1 MNSLGQDRCWAEI
14 DRAALRHNAGV
25 ARARVGPTTAL
36 LAVVKANGYGH
47 GMVEVAK
54 ALREEAALFGV
65 ANLQEALELRASGAV
80 QPIMIL
86 GPALPEERAAICA
99 QGFIPSVSSLEEAQD
114 FAGNPTGI
122 NFAIDTG
129 MGRMGCWQDDAIAEL
144 EKMVHIPGLTIHSVS
159 THLPVA
165 DEDAAFTE
173 KELAQFEALV
183 REMRHRVPGSYQVHV
198 LLSAGILSF
207 PQRPFDIV
215 RAGLMLYGSAPLPDA
230 QKFLRPVMTLKSRI
244 TLLRDLPAGRG
255 VSYGRTFVTTRPTRV
270 ATIGAG
276 YADGFPRSI
285 SNRDGAVLVG
295 GRRCPL
301 LGRVTMD
308 LLMAD
313 VTAVP
318 GVQLG
323 DEVVLIGQQ
332 GGEEILVAEVAERA
346 GTIAWEIF
354 TGIGSRVRRVYGP

>member
-14 DRAALRHNAGV
+14 DGAALRHNARV
-25 ARARVGPTTAL
+25 ARERVGPSTAL

-47 GMVEVAK
+47 GIVEVATG
-54 ALREEAALFGV
+54 LHEEADLFGV
-65 ANLQEALELRASGAV
+65 ANLHEALELRAGGISH
-80 QPIMIL
+80 PILIL
-86 GPALPEERAAICA
+86 GPALPEERSAICA
-99 QGFIPSVSSLEEAQD
+99 QEFIASVSSLEEAQA
-114 FAGNPTGI
+114 FAGNPAGI

-144 EKMVHIPGLTIHSVS
+144 EKMAHVPGLTIHSVS

-183 REMRHRVPGSYQVHV
+183 REMRRRVPGSYQVHV

-207 PQRPFDIV
+207 PQHPFDIV
-215 RAGLMLYGSAPLPDA
+215 RAGLMLYGSSPLPEA
-230 QKFLRPVMTLKSRI
+230 QKFLRPVMTLKSRV
-244 TLLRDLPAGRG
+244 TLLRDLPAGRS

-270 ATIGAG
+270 ATISAG

-301 LGRVTMD
+301 LGRITMD
-308 LLMAD
+308 LMMAD

-323 DEVVLIGQQ
+323 DEVVLIGEQ
-332 GGEEILVAEVAERA
+332 GGEEIFVAEVAERS

-354 TGIGSRVRRVYGP
+354 SGIGSRVRRLYL